1 MNNLAFFL
9 FIIGAVLITIGVME
23 NNYKNKPQ
31 KIIEYRFIPRNLY
44 DEQMNPTDLKN
55 TFKSMFS
62 DNIETSNTY
71 NLI

>member
-9 FIIGAVLITIGVME
+9 FIIGSVLITIGIME
-23 NNYKNKPQ
+23 NRYKNKP
-31 KIIEYRFIPRNLY
+31 KTTIEYRFIPRNLY
-44 DEQMNPTDLKN
+44 EEQMTPIDIKN